1 MALAFSPDG
10 KLLAESNQR
19 SVRLRDVAAGKVVR
33 TFQTGRPT
41 PVAFSPDGRTLA
53 ASTHEPDLTGGVT
66 HRMVLWELLTG
77 RECASF
83 PAHSLHYTYSKN
95 GLAFSADGRLLAGS
109 CSSSWEQ
116 GKSLLV
122 WDLATRKELG
132 PFRGHLDLV
141 NALAFSPDGGRLATA
156 SGDTT
161 VLIWD
166 LGPR

>member
-1 MALAFSPDG
+1 
-10 KLLAESNQR
+10 
-19 SVRLRDVAAGKVVR
+19 
-33 TFQTGRPT
+33 
-41 PVAFSPDGRTLA
+41 
-53 ASTHEPDLTGGVT
+53 
-66 HRMVLWELLTG
+66 MVLWELLTG
-77 RECASF
+77 RERAGF

-95 GLAFSADGRLLAGS
+95 GLTFSPDGRLLAGS
-109 CSSSWEQ
+109 CLSSWEQ
-116 GKSLLV
+116 DKSMLV

-141 NALAFSPDGGRLATA
+141 NALAFSPDSGRLATA